1 MKKLIAILLCTP
13 SLALAEFYSGN
24 ILLSKMQSTSSID
37 RSVAIGYVVGVYDT
51 MKDVAFCPPAN
62 VTVGQIHDM
71 VKQALEQIPSIRN
84 NTGDIIVQGVLGAE
98 WPCNHGKK
106 GKAI

>member
-1 MKKLIAILLCTP
+1 MKKIIAVLLMVP
-13 SLALAEFYSGN
+13 SLAMAEFYSGN
-24 ILLSKMQSTSSID
+24 ILLSKMQSTSSVD
-37 RSVAIGYVVGVYDT
+37 RGVAIGYIVGVYDT
-51 MKDVAFCPPAN
+51 TKNLAFCPPEN

-84 NTGDIIVQGVLGAE
+84 NTGDILVQGVLGAE